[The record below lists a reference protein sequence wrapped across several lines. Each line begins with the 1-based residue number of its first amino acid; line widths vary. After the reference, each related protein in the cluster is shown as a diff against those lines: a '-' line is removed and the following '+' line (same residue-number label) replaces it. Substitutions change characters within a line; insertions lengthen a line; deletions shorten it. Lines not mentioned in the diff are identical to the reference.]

1 MRRPTSVL
9 ASAVLGTALAASTVT
24 AQMSPPASAPGPG
37 VQGSAAV
44 PASVTASPSDA
55 PVNPARGARHL
66 LRNGWDYITYQEF
79 DRALLFFREA
89 ERRQKEL
96 TDVERIKLQQG
107 IERAQR
113 GVREKAMGVKGD
125 QAYAL
130 SGGQRRPGGLALAR
144 PAGSLAP
151 ASAVAANAPARSQ
164 PASARTPV
172 YEPEPIQL
180 AGGGGSNLNLQPATD
195 VKPVSATVEPQPE
208 PQLLPE
214 PQPQQ
219 VPVSSPAPMPA
230 PPEMEVPGVPLPKL
244 GARPEVGTPTP
255 ATADQ
260 DLRPA
265 QGPAPAAETPTPP
278 VAASEPASS
287 ADAAEVLPELPPP
300 PQDVPLPVPANH
312 LPVPVS
318 VPSPSPLGEP
328 ARVASPAPTTQPMP
342 VPVNLPTVEDEQLVP
357 LPPSLS
363 DRPRAEPPAETT
375 PTPAPTPA
383 PVPVETPAPAPVLPT
398 EIPQPQPLAGLPGS
412 RAVEPSPAPAA
423 AAATAELPPAPAAED
438 LPASPAAAP
447 SPGLITVGNKPS
459 SLSPELQEEVARI
472 AQRQDDELR
481 QRPPA
486 PAPGATPPGDITLPL
501 SATGPTNRSLEISRA
516 PSPTEA
522 RPIKGIPVPEEFVTL
537 PKREWDPN
545 RKYWAAAAT
554 CHLPLYFQDASLER
568 YGYSMEQRFG
578 RAGRFL
584 TYPLDDPRQSKQRM
598 QLIQPMF
605 SAGLMAFQIG
615 MLPYNLIMDPP
626 WEAEY
631 DLGYYR
637 PGDRVPTDV
646 FYLPLTGVGPP
657 LRGKNYGNPPG
668 QGYNQPNGPAAYPAP
683 RW

>member
-24 AQMSPPASAPGPG
+24 AQMSSSPASASGPG
-37 VQGSAAV
+37 VEGSAAV

-55 PVNPARGARHL
+55 FVNPARGARHL

-79 DRALLFFREA
+79 DRALVFFREA

-113 GVREKAMGVKGD
+113 GVREKAIGVKGEP
-125 QAYAL
+125 AYAR

-151 ASAVAANAPARSQ
+151 ASAVAAKAPAQPRS
-164 PASARTPV
+164 ADTPR
-172 YEPEPIQL
+172 YEREPIQL

-195 VKPVSATVEPQPE
+195 LKPVTATVEAQPE
-208 PQLLPE
+208 PQPLVQPE

-244 GARPEVGTPTP
+244 GARPEVVTPTP
-255 ATADQ
+255 VTVDP

-265 QGPAPAAETPTPP
+265 TVAETTPLP
-278 VAASEPASS
+278 ASEPVPS
-287 ADAAEVLPELPPP
+287 ADPAGALPELPPP

-312 LPVPVS
+312 LPVPAT
-318 VPSPSPLGEP
+318 VPSPPPLGEP
-328 ARVASPAPTTQPMP
+328 ARVGSPAPANQPMSMPMP

-363 DRPRAEPPAETT
+363 DRPRAEPPTETV
-375 PTPAPTPA
+375 PTTAPTPA
-383 PVPVETPAPAPVLPT
+383 PIETPAPAPVLPT
-398 EIPQPQPLAGLPGS
+398 EMPQPQPLAGLPGS
-412 RAVEPSPAPAA
+412 RSVEPSPAPAA

-438 LPASPAAAP
+438 LPSSPSSAP
-447 SPGLITVGNKPS
+447 PPGLITVGNKPS

-481 QRPPA
+481 QRPPVPA
-486 PAPGATPPGDITLPL
+486 AAPGATPPGDITLPL
-501 SATGPTNRSLEISRA
+501 SVTGPTNRSLEISRA

-578 RAGRFL
+578 HAGRFL

-598 QLIQPMF
+598 QLIQPLF

-615 MLPYNLIMDPP
+615 MLPYNMLMDPP
-626 WEAEY
+626 WEPEY

-646 FYLPLTGVGPP
+646 YYLPLTGVGPP

-668 QGYNQPNGPAAYPAP
+668 QGYNQPNSAAAFPAP